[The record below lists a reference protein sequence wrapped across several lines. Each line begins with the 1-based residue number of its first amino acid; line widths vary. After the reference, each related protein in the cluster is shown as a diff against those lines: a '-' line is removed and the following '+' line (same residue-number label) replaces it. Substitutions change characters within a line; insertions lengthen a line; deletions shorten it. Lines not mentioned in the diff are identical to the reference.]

1 MLLEV
6 PGWRRIR
13 KFRLVRAMDAPGPEF
28 LSVHELA
35 GPEVLEEP
43 GYQAAISTPWRDRV
57 VASAL
62 RRERGVFGLRN
73 AIGA

>member
-13 KFRLVRAMDAPGPEF
+13 RFRLVRAVDAPGPEF

-35 GPEVLEEP
+35 GPGVLDEP
-43 GYQAAISTPWRDRV
+43 GYQAAINTPWRDRV
-57 VASAL
+57 VTSAL
-62 RRERGVFGLRN
+62 RRERRVLGRN
-73 AIGA
+73 ATGA

>member
-13 KFRLVRAMDAPGPEF
+13 RIRLVRAMDAPGPEF

-43 GYQAAISTPWRDRV
+43 GYQAAISPPWRAGV

-62 RRERGVFGLRN
+62 RRERQVFGLRD